1 MLRAFFRFF
10 DCCFFLFFSFSCLR
24 WFFRRGSLFFS
35 LYSFFI
41 VFFPIALLFFF
52 LFYFFLQCCILRLF
66 FFFFPF
72 PKKVSSIALLP
83 SYFLA
88 PPHLPSSRLANK
100 NACYIIPN
108 EHCANH
114 HLFSLSRPVVSLNQP
129 IKTSRVLGK
138 QRPHSLMKNRVII
151 DDDVLI

>member
-41 VFFPIALLFFF
+41 VFFSIALFFF
-52 LFYFFLQCCILRLF
+52 SFLFLSSMLYITSL
-66 FFFFPF
+66 FFFPF

-108 EHCANH
+108 EHCAKPSSLFPIPPSCQPEPANQNIQGSWETTTTFTYEKSGH
-114 HLFSLSRPVVSLNQP
+114 H
-129 IKTSRVLGK
+129 
-138 QRPHSLMKNRVII
+138 
-151 DDDVLI
+151 